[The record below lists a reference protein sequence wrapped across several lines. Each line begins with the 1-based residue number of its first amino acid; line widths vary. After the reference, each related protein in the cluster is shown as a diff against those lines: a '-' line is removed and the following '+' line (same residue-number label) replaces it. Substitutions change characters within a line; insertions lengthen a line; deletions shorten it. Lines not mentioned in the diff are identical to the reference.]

1 MSEFTRVLFLL
12 MLIVLSGNGKQQPAG
27 NPGNAAP
34 EEMVRVEGGVFEMGN
49 PQDHALYRQQQPVHA
64 VKLNNYYLGKYEVTN
79 EEYVAFLKAS
89 AGELRVDRDDR
100 ASHLGV
106 GLRRK
111 ADVLVDV
118 TLNPYPDSTLDH
130 CGIRAQQAPDG
141 TLRFVLVPGLEKHPV
156 TYVTWYGAGAYCRW
170 KHQRGRLPT
179 EAEWEYAARG
189 GKTGQ
194 QDGYRYAGSDS
205 LDAVGWH
212 WDNAGFVLH
221 PVGTKKPNQ
230 LGIHDLSGN
239 LWEWVQDHWH
249 DTYDGAPTDGRAWI
263 DPDARKD
270 HNRVLRGGA
279 WLYHEDQAR
288 AANRWSDVP
297 DDRHAY
303 KGFRCACAE

>member
-1 MSEFTRVLFLL
+1 MIEFTRVLFLL
-12 MLIVLSGNGKQQPAG
+12 LMTFGESAHRQP
-27 NPGNAAP
+27 PGQVRRAAP
-34 EEMVRVEGGVFEMGN
+34 DGMVRVEGGVFQMGN
-49 PQDHALYRQQQPVHA
+49 PQDHYLYRQQQPVHA
-64 VKLNNYYLGKYEVTN
+64 VRLKNYYLGKYEVTN
-79 EEYVAFLKAS
+79 EEYIAFLKAS

-118 TLNPYPDSTLDH
+118 TLNPYATLEH
-130 CGIRAQQAPDG
+130 CGIRAQEVAGG

-156 TYVTWYGAGAYCRW
+156 TYVTWYCRW
-170 KHQRGRLPT
+170 KHKRGRLPT

-189 GKTGQ
+189 GKAWQ
-194 QDGYRYAGSDS
+194 EDDYRYAGSDS
-205 LDAVGWH
+205 LDAVGWY
-212 WDNAGFVLH
+212 WDNAGFVPH
-221 PVGTKKPNQ
+221 RVGAKKPTH
-230 LGIHDLSGN
+230 LGIYDLSGN

-249 DTYDGAPTDGRAWI
+249 DNYDGAPTDGRAWI

-270 HNRVLRGGA
+270 NNRVLRGGA

-303 KGFRCACAE
+303 KGFRCACPE